1 VALFLSTYI
10 NKIDKKGRV
19 SIPSSFRNTLLNE
32 EFSGIVIYNSFNNKC
47 IESCSFTRI
56 EKIHDL
62 IDNLD
67 PFSDE
72 RDALATTILGNCL
85 QLTFDPEGRV
95 TIPQDFLNYANLD
108 SQACFV
114 GKGATFEIWNPED
127 FENYKQK
134 AQIIA
139 KEQRSLIKF
148 TKGV

>member
-1 VALFLSTYI
+1 MALFLSTYI

-19 SIPSSFRNTLLNE
+19 SIPSSFRNVLLGE
-32 EFSGIVIYNSFNNKC
+32 DFSGIVIYNSFNNQC
-47 IESCSFTRI
+47 IESCSSKRI
-56 EKIHDL
+56 EQIHEL

-95 TIPQDFLNYANLD
+95 TLPQEFLDYAKLEN
-108 SQACFV
+108 QACFV
-114 GKGATFEIWNPED
+114 GKGSTFEIWNPVIFKD
-127 FENYKQK
+127 YKEK

-148 TKGV
+148 NKGV